1 MLRFAP
7 SPTGD
12 MHIGN
17 LRVAILNYLVAQQK
31 DEQFLVRIEDTD
43 VKRNIEG
50 KDTEI
55 MMLLE
60 KFALIHN
67 SVFHQSEHLN
77 LHQTL
82 ALRLLKEE
90 KAFVCK
96 CTDEELEAD
105 REQAKANRVAYRY
118 SGRCQNLTQDDYV
131 ALKES
136 KKPFVVRLK
145 KPSSDIINHDVIKGD
160 ISTAPN
166 EIDAFVILRTD
177 GTPTYNFACACDDML
192 SNISFIIRGED
203 HLSNTPKQ
211 IHIKNV
217 LGYENRTQYAHLPI
231 ILNSDGKKMSKKDNA
246 SSLKW
251 LFQEGFVPDAILNY
265 LLLLGNSKVAP
276 KEIFTLPE
284 AIEWFDLTKIS
295 KSPAKF
301 DIDKLRFINR
311 EHLKMMDN
319 RQLSTLF
326 GFADADIGK
335 LAKLYLE
342 EASTIKE
349 LETKILPIFKPKD
362 FTGEW
367 GKEMRVMADLI
378 FDAPAFDEFEEFKT
392 HIMKESG
399 FEGKNFFKPLRYLL
413 TGAENGPETSDIYPL
428 IKSYILEVAS

>member
-17 LRVAILNYLVAQQK
+17 LRVAILNYLVAQQNN
-31 DEQFLVRIEDTD
+31 EQFLVRIEDTD

-60 KFALIHN
+60 KFAVIHN

-105 REQAKANRVAYRY
+105 REEAKANRVAYRY
-118 SGRCQNLTQDDYV
+118 SGRCQDLTQDDYI

-136 KKPFVVRLK
+136 GKPFVVRLK
-145 KPSSDIINHDVIKGD
+145 KPTSDIINHDVIKGD

-166 EIDAFVILRTD
+166 EVDAFVILRTD

-217 LGYENRTQYAHLPI
+217 LGYENETKYAHLPI
-231 ILNSDGKKMSKKDNA
+231 ILNSDGKKMSKKDSA

-251 LFQEGFVPDAILNY
+251 LFEEGFVPDAILNY
-265 LLLLGNSKVAP
+265 LLLLGNAKVAP

-301 DIDKLRFINR
+301 DMNKLRFINR
-311 EHLKMMDN
+311 EHLKMMDD

-367 GKEMRVMADLI
+367 GEEMRVIADLI
-378 FDAPAFDEFEEFKT
+378 FDAPAFDEFDTFKT
-392 HIMKESG
+392 YIMKKSG
-399 FEGKNFFKPLRYLL
+399 FEGKKFFKPLRYLL

>member
-17 LRVAILNYLVAQQK
+17 LRVAILNYLVAQQNN
-31 DEQFLVRIEDTD
+31 EQFLVRIEDTD

-60 KFALIHN
+60 KFAVIHN

-105 REQAKANRVAYRY
+105 REEAKANRVAYRY
-118 SGRCQNLTQDDYV
+118 SGRCQDLTQDDYV

-136 KKPFVVRLK
+136 GKPFVVRLK
-145 KPSSDIINHDVIKGD
+145 KPTSDIINHDVIKGD

-166 EIDAFVILRTD
+166 EVDAFVILRTD

-217 LGYENRTQYAHLPI
+217 LGYENETKYAHLPI
-231 ILNSDGKKMSKKDNA
+231 ILNSDGKKMSKKDSA

-251 LFQEGFVPDAILNY
+251 LFEEGFVPDAILNY
-265 LLLLGNSKVAP
+265 LLLLGNAKVAP

-301 DIDKLRFINR
+301 DMNKLRFINR
-311 EHLKMMDN
+311 EHLKMMDD

-367 GKEMRVMADLI
+367 GEEMRVIADLI
-378 FDAPAFDEFEEFKT
+378 FDAPAFDEFDTFKT
-392 HIMKESG
+392 YIMKKSG
-399 FEGKNFFKPLRYLL
+399 FEGKKFFKPLRYLL
-413 TGAENGPETSDIYPL
+413 TGAKNGPETSDIYPL